1 MTGYATNK
9 FNKEHMARAMGRG
22 LPISLKK
29 TVETCNFIRGKSVNE
44 AKEILKQV
52 SEKKMAIPFKR
63 FNADM
68 GHKKKIGPGRF
79 PIKVSNALIKLLETA
94 EANAQF
100 KGLNTSNLTIT
111 HICSHKGGK
120 SWHFGRK
127 RRREMKRT
135 HVEIVVEEKAK
146 EAPVK
151 KQGKPVKDK
160 KTEEKKEKS
169 AEKMTEKK
177 KSDDGKK

>member
-1 MTGYATNK
+1 MTGYATKK

-44 AKEILKQV
+44 AKEVLKQV
-52 SEKKMAIPFKR
+52 SEKKIAIPFKR
-63 FNADM
+63 FNEDM

-135 HVEIVVEEKAK
+135 HVEVVVEERAK
-146 EAPVK
+146 KELK
-151 KQGKPVKDK
+151 EQNKPVQDK
-160 KTEEKKEKS
+160 KAEEKVAEKVTEKKE
-169 AEKMTEKK
+169 K